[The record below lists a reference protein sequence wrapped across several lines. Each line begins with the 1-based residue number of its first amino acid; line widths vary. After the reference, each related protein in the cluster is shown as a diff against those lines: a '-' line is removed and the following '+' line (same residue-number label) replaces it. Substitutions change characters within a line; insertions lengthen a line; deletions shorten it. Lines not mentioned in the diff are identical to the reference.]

1 MGALGMSRAT
11 MDSARVAG
19 ALVGATLS
27 TALGVPVTY
36 VLVVV
41 FYALS
46 LGLTFGIAQRP
57 PAPDPSASPRRAVA
71 GPSGWRDL
79 KEGLA
84 HVWSTPE
91 VLAMMLLAFLINM
104 TAYPASGG
112 LLPYAAQRVYHVD
125 ATGLG
130 FLVASFSFGGL
141 LASLGTVLTGG
152 PRYPERS
159 TLVCTAIWY
168 VMVFVFGH
176 MTSMVAGSFTLLV
189 AGFAQNV
196 AMIAMTATLLAAA
209 GEGFRGRVMGVRTL
223 AVYGLPIGLMASG
236 FVIERIGYP
245 LTISLSA
252 AFGLLFTI
260 LIGLRWRA
268 SIWTRRAQPAPAL
281 ARTGHLAGP

>member
-1 MGALGMSRAT
+1 
-11 MDSARVAG
+11 
-19 ALVGATLS
+19 
-27 TALGVPVTY
+27 
-36 VLVVV
+36 
-41 FYALS
+41 
-46 LGLTFGIAQRP
+46 
-57 PAPDPSASPRRAVA
+57 
-71 GPSGWRDL
+71 
-79 KEGLA
+79 
-84 HVWSTPE
+84 
-91 VLAMMLLAFLINM
+91 M

-112 LLPYAAQRVYHVD
+112 LLPYAAQRIYHVD

-176 MTSMVAGSFTLLV
+176 MTNMGAGSVALIV
-189 AGFAQNV
+189 AGFVQNV

-252 AFGLLFTI
+252 ALGLLFTI

-268 SIWTRRAQPAPAL
+268 SIWSRRGHPDPSL
-281 ARTGHLAGP
+281 ARSLSR